1 MCSLSGEDL
10 KDDEQIRLQI
20 RELTGEIEMESD
32 PVEALKKAE
41 SKLELMENIQDRVTL
56 RFAICS
62 FLILQFSAFLNC
74 ISMTILTPAQVSP
87 APAHLLQAGL
97 LGQLLQENGKV
108 QGEDI

>member
-62 FLILQFSAFLNC
+62 SLI
-74 ISMTILTPAQVSP
+74 
-87 APAHLLQAGL
+87 
-97 LGQLLQENGKV
+97 
-108 QGEDI
+108 